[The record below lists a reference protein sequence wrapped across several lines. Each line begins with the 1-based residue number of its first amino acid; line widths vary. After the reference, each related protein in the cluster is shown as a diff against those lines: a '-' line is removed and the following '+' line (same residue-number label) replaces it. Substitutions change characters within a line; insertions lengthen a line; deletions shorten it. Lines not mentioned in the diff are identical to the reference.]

1 MPRSR
6 SLEQERKLFDDD
18 ARAYCDYL
26 RVHHPEHFMES
37 TPQGKQR
44 EITMASLALVH
55 ERRPEVQYFNELL
68 VQFYRKG
75 TTQIQRVVPDNMVVI
90 HPDPI
95 EAGTSFSM
103 PLQPVGLFWTLE
115 YVSKNNKRKDYEDSF
130 QKYERDLR
138 VPYYL
143 TFYPD
148 NEEMTLYR
156 LGSRKRYVSVK
167 PNGAGRL
174 ALPELELD
182 VGLLDGWMRY
192 WFRGELLPLPGALL
206 RELDKERQRNT
217 ELQQRLQSVEQQMA
231 QMRADLDQLRAERKS
246 G

>member
-1 MPRSR
+1 MPRAR
-6 SLEQERKLFDDD
+6 SLDEERKRFTAAATVHLQM
-18 ARAYCDYL
+18 L
-26 RVHHPEHFMES
+26 RTECPEHFMEA

-68 VQFYRKG
+68 VQYRRKG
-75 TTQIQRVVPDNMVVI
+75 ENKIRQVVPDNMVVV
-90 HPDPI
+90 HAEPI
-95 EAGTSFSM
+95 EADTSFDL
-103 PLQPVGLFWTLE
+103 PLQPARPLWTLE
-115 YVSKNNKRKDYEDSF
+115 YVSKGSLRKDYEDSF
-130 QKYERDLR
+130 RKYERDLR

-148 NEEMTLYR
+148 NDELTLYR

-167 PNGAGRL
+167 PNDDGRHPI
-174 ALPELELD
+174 PELELE
-182 VGLLDGWMRY
+182 VALCGGWVRF

-206 RELDKERQRNT
+206 RERD
-217 ELQQRLQSVEQQMA
+217 ELQQRLTTVEQQLA
-231 QMRADLDQLRAERKS
+231 DMRAELDKLRAERRS